1 MSDEHESTGWL
12 DEPISRRSLLKGAA
26 VGGAML
32 SVPAAAAACGGEDEE
47 GQPTGGA
54 EKTDLTFYSVTHG
67 ESGNVFWAIYRNGIR
82 DGQKVFGVTVKDL
95 PLEQFAVAGYVD
107 LLEQAIAAKPDAV
120 VFVPVDVTAVNGAIL
135 QFDEAHIP
143 LFNIITRTTAGRR
156 ITFVGFDEPLRR
168 AMDQGIPVVAV
179 NVPDTRPPEERIPYL
194 FYVGGDEEAGG
205 RLTAQRQ
212 LVEGTVKHAAC
223 IIHEPG
229 HTGLEARCRGY
240 DAELSAA
247 GAKVDKLPSSKDAT
261 QATEQIK
268 SYLTENADVDA
279 IFGVGPQPAT
289 FALQALDELGKKGQ
303 VRVSAF
309 DMTEDLLT
317 EIDAG
322 NLISTIDQQQYLQSF
337 EPINWLKLHIQHGFV
352 LAPGVD
358 LLSGPALVDKSNSA
372 KVAEGVK
379 AGFR

>member
-1 MSDEHESTGWL
+1 MSQNHQVPPEDL
-12 DEPISRRSLLKGAA
+12 DPVQAALNRAVSRRTLLRGAA
-26 VGGAML
+26 LGGAAL
-32 SVPAAAAACGGEDEE
+32 STPALLAACGGDDGGGEAA
-47 GQPTGGA
+47 PTTQTGTSGV
-54 EKTDLTFYSVTHG
+54 KRNLTFYSVTHG

-82 DGQKVFGVTVKDL
+82 DGQRVYGVTVKDL

-107 LLEQAIAAKPDAV
+107 LLNQAVAAKPDGI
-120 VFVPVDVTAVNGAIL
+120 FCSIL
-135 QFDEAHIP
+135 DQNALDQ
-143 LFNIITRTTAGRR
+143 
-156 ITFVGFDEPLRR
+156 PLRD
-168 AMDQGIPVVAV
+168 AIESGIPVIAV
-179 NVPDTRPPEERIPYL
+179 NVPDTRKGDEKIPYM

-212 LVEGTVKHAAC
+212 MQDGDVKHAVC

-240 DAELSAA
+240 DAELKGA

-268 SYLTENADVDA
+268 GYLQENADVDA

-289 FALQALDELGKKGQ
+289 FALQALDELGKKGD
-303 VRVSAF
+303 VRVSAY

-317 EIDAG
+317 EIDG
-322 NLISTIDQQQYLQSF
+322 DNLVSTIDQQQYLQGY
-337 EPINWLKLHIQHGFV
+337 EPIHWLTQHIEHGFV
-352 LAPGVD
+352 MAPGVD
-358 LLSGPALVDKSNSA
+358 MLTGPALVDKSNSA

>member
-1 MSDEHESTGWL
+1 MNQRDDEKR
-12 DEPISRRSLLKGAA
+12 PIVEANGNGHADPASLLSGPLSRASLLKRAAIGGAGAA
-26 VGGAML
+26 SL
-32 SVPAAAAACGGEDEE
+32 PALLAACGGGGEE
-47 GQPTGGA
+47 AAQTTTGTQTQQGGQ
-54 EKTDLTFYSVTHG
+54 KSNLTFYSVTHG

-82 DGQKVFGVTVKDL
+82 DGQQVFGVSVKDL
-95 PLEQFAVAGYVD
+95 PLEQFSVAGYVD
-107 LLEQAIAAKPDAV
+107 LLNQAIAAKPDGIFCTIVEENAV
-120 VFVPVDVTAVNGAIL
+120 DG
-135 QFDEAHIP
+135 
-143 LFNIITRTTAGRR
+143 
-156 ITFVGFDEPLRR
+156 PLRQ
-168 AMDQGIPVVAV
+168 AITSGIPVIAV
-179 NVPDTRPPEERIPYL
+179 NVPDTRPLGQRIPYL

-212 LVEGTVKHAAC
+212 LAENSSLKHAVC

-240 DAELSAA
+240 GAELVKA
-247 GAKVDKLPSSKDAT
+247 GTKVTKLPSTKDAT

-268 SYLTENADVDA
+268 GFLQTNSDIDA

-303 VRVSAF
+303 ILVSAY
-309 DMTEDLLT
+309 DMTEDLLK

-322 NLISTIDQQQYLQSF
+322 NLVSTIDQQQYLQSF
-337 EPINWLKLHIQHGFV
+337 EPINWLKLHVEHGFV

-358 LLSGPALVDKSNSA
+358 MLTGPALVDKTNSA

-379 AGFR
+379 EGFR

>member
-1 MSDEHESTGWL
+1 MSDNDPLEVDSSAL
-12 DEPISRRSLLKGAA
+12 SRRELLKRAGIGGAA
-26 VGGAML
+26 AL
-32 SVPAAAAACGGEDEE
+32 SLPTLLAACGGGDEE
-47 GQPTGGA
+47 AQEEGGGGGA
-54 EKTDLTFYSVTHG
+54 QKTDLTFYSVTHG

-82 DGQKVFGVTVKDL
+82 DGQEVFGVEVKDL
-95 PLEQFAVAGYVD
+95 PLEQFEVAGYVN
-107 LLEQAIAAKPDAV
+107 LLEQAISAKPDGIFCTIVDQNAV
-120 VFVPVDVTAVNGAIL
+120 
-135 QFDEAHIP
+135 
-143 LFNIITRTTAGRR
+143 
-156 ITFVGFDEPLRR
+156 DEPLRR
-168 AMDQGIPVVAV
+168 AVDSGIPVVAV

-212 LVEGTVKHAAC
+212 REEGGVKRAVC

-240 DAELSAA
+240 TAEMESE

-261 QATEQIK
+261 QATEQIR
-268 SYLTENADVDA
+268 SYLQKNADVNA

-303 VRVSAF
+303 VMVSAY

-317 EIDAG
+317 EIEGG
-322 NLISTIDQQQYLQSF
+322 NLVSTIDQQQYLQAF

-358 LLSGPALVDKSNSA
+358 LLTGPALVDKTNFE
-372 KVAEGVK
+372 KVREGVK